1 MQDLPDQE
9 LIELRKWALKR
20 AIGVA
25 RDFDL
30 SGASILGTAKDVENY
45 LIAGS
50 PFSVGGV
57 DSSISKVGHSPLSV
71 LPPAINSLRDLVD
84 EVEDLF
90 LIQRAEDDF
99 LLAEDGRR
107 AINSLVKLFNEVFPR
122 SSSHNETPVSCL
134 DTETVAKPGA
144 DSSTASGE
152 G

>member
-9 LIELRKWALKR
+9 LIELRKWAVER
-20 AIGVA
+20 AIGAA

-30 SGASILGTAKDVENY
+30 NGASVLGTAKAVENY
-45 LIAGS
+45 LITG
-50 PFSVGGV
+50 
-57 DSSISKVGHSPLSV
+57 SPLSV
-71 LPPAINSLRDLVD
+71 GNVDGSLIKFGHTALSALPSAVNSLRDLVD

-122 SSSHNETPVSCL
+122 SSSHNETPVSGL
-134 DTETVAKPGA
+134 DTETVAEPGA
-144 DSSTASGE
+144 DSSAASGE